1 MYNKDP
7 RLTSSHLYF
16 VQVSQGGGLERIR
29 EEPLREED
37 AVTKNQERRRT
48 IRTQSLRTKKEE
60 EPLREEDAVT
70 KNKRITITDAVTK
83 NQQYKHNVKKTQSLR
98 TNNTN
103 NKQP

>member
-48 IRTQSLRTKKEE
+48 IT
-60 EPLREEDAVT
+60 
-70 KNKRITITDAVTK
+70 
-83 NQQYKHNVKKTQSLR
+83 
-98 TNNTN
+98 
-103 NKQP
+103 